1 MEELLTENVLN
12 VLKAVGV
19 LVGAMVAL
27 ISIRKVEPTLR
38 PRSKL
43 KADLEI
49 LQMLRPEIHEDEVVK
64 QVKNHIET
72 RIYHLYAPQREVNW
86 WRLILAT
93 MFFLG
98 FSFWTVYLVLDE
110 SFGLAIVGGFF
121 ALVCFGLIITATKT
135 KRMVQPPPEEDSESS
150 DNQ

>member
-1 MEELLTENVLN
+1 MDWLSNETVLN

-19 LVGAMVAL
+19 LVGAIVAL
-27 ISIRKVEPTLR
+27 ISIRKVEPALR

-49 LQMLRPEIHEDEVVK
+49 LQMLRPEIQEDEVVQ

-72 RIYHLYAPQREVNW
+72 RIYNIYAPQREVNW

-98 FSFWTVYLVLDE
+98 FSFWTVFLVLDE
-110 SFGLAIVGGFF
+110 SLRLAIVSGFF

-135 KRMVQPPPEEDSESS
+135 KRVVQPPPEEDSE
-150 DNQ
+150 Q